1 LAEAHPILL
10 DITDRVAT
18 ITINRPQVK
27 NSLDVEALSRL
38 FTALGTCEDRSDVGA
53 VGLTGAGDAF
63 CAGVNLK
70 GHRLDERA
78 ALRAGFREVAM
89 WLNQMLLRI
98 VRIHKPVLS

>member
-53 VGLTGAGDAF
+53 VVLPGAGDAF
-63 CAGVNLK
+63 CAGDTLK
-70 GHRLDERA
+70 GYGLCVRRARPGARKRHRRVQRECNLFCFLD
-78 ALRAGFREVAM
+78 GQWCRE
-89 WLNQMLLRI
+89 
-98 VRIHKPVLS
+98 

>member
-53 VGLTGAGDAF
+53 VVLTGAGDAF

-70 GHRLDERA
+70 GYGLYDRP
-78 ALRAGFREVAM
+78 ALRAGFLEGAM
-89 WLNQMLLRI
+89 WGDQLHNR
-98 VRIHKPVLS
+98 VRPL